1 MRRLSGP
8 SNAVRLCLRLWE
20 WAKAIGRVAALGRA
34 RWLAKPRAASERRV
48 PQQTADDWR
57 AGGLRVRGCAG
68 SVWEGVGSSSSS
80 STQHDAE
87 GGSGGEGERKRV
99 AAVVWCGVGE
109 GWCR

>member
-1 MRRLSGP
+1 MGVGEGDWPGGS
-8 SNAVRLCLRLWE
+8 
-20 WAKAIGRVAALGRA
+20 A
-34 RWLAKPRAASERRV
+34 RKGSLAGKTAGGEREACA
-48 PQQTADDWR
+48 TADWR